1 MSITYE
7 LAFCIVVQILT
18 AGICIGV
25 YKCTVSFMQIEI
37 ADLKADMKKYNN
49 VLERLIRV
57 EDSAKSAHHRIDG
70 IEDNVRTKIHDKRD
84 RV

>member
-7 LAFCIVVQILT
+7 LAFCVIVQLLT

-25 YKCTVSFMQIEI
+25 YKCTVSFMQQEI
-37 ADLKADMKKYNN
+37 AELKVDMKKYNN

-57 EDSAKSAHHRIDG
+57 EDSAKSAHHRIDNL
-70 IEDNVRTKIHDKRD
+70 ENKKTS
-84 RV
+84 

>member
-1 MSITYE
+1 MSFTYE
-7 LAFCIVVQILT
+7 LMFCLVVQILT

-25 YKCTVSFMQIEI
+25 YKCTVSFMQQQI
-37 ADLKADMKKYNN
+37 AELKQDMKKYNN

-70 IEDNVRTKIHDKRD
+70 LENFT
-84 RV
+84 

>member
-7 LAFCIVVQILT
+7 LAFCIIVQLLT

-25 YKCTVSFMQIEI
+25 YKCTVSFMQQEI
-37 ADLKADMKKYNN
+37 AELKTDMKKYNN

-57 EDSAKSAHHRIDG
+57 EDSAKSAHRRIDG
-70 IEDNVRTKIHDKRD
+70 IEDKI
-84 RV
+84 

>member
-7 LAFCIVVQILT
+7 LMFCFVVQLLT

-25 YKCTVSFMQIEI
+25 YKCTVSFMQQQIIE
-37 ADLKADMKKYNN
+37 LKQDMKKYNN

-57 EDSAKSAHHRIDG
+57 EDSVKSAHHRL
-70 IEDNVRTKIHDKRD
+70 DNLF
-84 RV
+84 